1 MALEQEVKDRGQD
14 VADAQNL
21 VTRLA
26 ALAAG
31 VPQALDLARQFAA
44 TLTTPAQQ
52 LTALQAGVHD
62 AASAQ
67 QAITAAQQIQ
77 SRCQFAL
84 QIVHPAEQTWSS
96 VSALA
101 QQRAGWLQA
110 RWQQTHREPPP
121 ATADGSRSAA
131 DGQRPNLL
139 LQLSAGAKSFVP
151 KFQEERK
158 QAAQSQPYKTAGEG
172 KHFRLRRSRRG

>member
-84 QIVHPAEQTWSS
+84 LV
-96 VSALA
+96 L
-101 QQRAGWLQA
+101 G
-110 RWQQTHREPPP
+110 
-121 ATADGSRSAA
+121 
-131 DGQRPNLL
+131 
-139 LQLSAGAKSFVP
+139 
-151 KFQEERK
+151 
-158 QAAQSQPYKTAGEG
+158 
-172 KHFRLRRSRRG
+172 